1 MNEILL
7 NILSVVV
14 TAVILPLISYI
25 GVRLTSY
32 LNNKIKDEKARVLL
46 TKATEVVTN
55 ATRCVFQTYVESLKA
70 DGKFTKESQIIALNK
85 AKGLALAQLGG
96 DVKKYIEDNYGDINE
111 WLGIQIEASI
121 NCLKNR

>member
-1 MNEILL
+1 MNDILL

-14 TAVILPLISYI
+14 TAVILPLISYF

-70 DGKFTKESQIIALNK
+70 EGKFTKESQIIALNK
-85 AKGLALAQLGG
+85 AKGLALAQLGC
-96 DVKKYIEDNYGDINE
+96 DVKKYIEDNYGNINE
-111 WLGIQIEASI
+111 WLSIQIEASI